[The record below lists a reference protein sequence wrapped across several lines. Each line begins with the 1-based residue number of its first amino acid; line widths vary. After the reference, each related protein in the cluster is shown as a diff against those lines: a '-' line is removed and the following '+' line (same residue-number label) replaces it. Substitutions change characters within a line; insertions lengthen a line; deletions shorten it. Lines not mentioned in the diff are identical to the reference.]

1 MKAGAV
7 ALSSLR
13 PRYHALVFTVDAS
26 LWLGFIIS
34 SGGTHRFWP
43 CSVNILEHSG
53 CSGGSPGALYL
64 NNIIYLY
71 NIIYIITAKSCV
83 HLQMILWISNDCVG
97 FCNVSGSYTSTS
109 IWSTDWPR
117 HEKGIVAVCRLP
129 VYISTTRLV
138 VGVIS
143 AMIEKEF
150 VERNFAFVK
159 ATIHSHNTWRHQGLT
174 KCRETPKMPLSGDSS
189 RALIS
194 KP

>member
-1 MKAGAV
+1 M

-71 NIIYIITAKSCV
+71 IYNIYYHGEKLCAPPDDIMNLKRLRRV
-83 HLQMILWISNDCVG
+83 LQR
-97 FCNVSGSYTSTS
+97 
-109 IWSTDWPR
+109 IWFL
-117 HEKGIVAVCRLP
+117 HFHINLKYRL
-129 VYISTTRLV
+129 TT
-138 VGVIS
+138 
-143 AMIEKEF
+143 
-150 VERNFAFVK
+150 
-159 ATIHSHNTWRHQGLT
+159 T
-174 KCRETPKMPLSGDSS
+174 
-189 RALIS
+189 
-194 KP
+194 